1 MVYVQLDKSTREG
14 KKYMAIFYDE
24 NRKKIKTVHFGAQG
38 YQDYT
43 TLAGDDDE
51 RKEAYLFR
59 HGKENWDNYM
69 TPASL
74 SRWVLWNYKSKSKS
88 YNDYL
93 RRFNLQKY

>member
-24 NRKKIKTVHFGAQG
+24 KRNKIKTVHFGATG
-38 YQDYT
+38 YTDYT
-43 TLAGDDDE
+43 LTGDDE
-51 RKEAYLFR
+51 KKEAYLFR

-69 TPASL
+69 SSASL
-74 SRWVLWNYKSKSKS
+74 ARYILWNYKSKSKS